1 MMNKQQSSIKIDS
14 NYNRRHYNRRK
25 PTSLSLRI
33 EPFYIVTPGAT
44 YGLSGKLSDLRHGR
58 PMRSQRIIFESG
70 HGIPT
75 INSTIT
81 DDSGNFRV
89 GGLRAPMTE
98 GYYNHRALYEGR
110 PGYNPSTSSVIS
122 LSYALMFYIRKS
134 EYLFWSS

>member
-1 MMNKQQSSIKIDS
+1 MRKQQCSIKIDS
-14 NYNRRHYNRRK
+14 NHNRRK

-70 HGIPT
+70 HSIPS

-89 GGLRAPMTE
+89 SGLRAPTTE
-98 GYYNHRALYEGR
+98 GDYNLRARFEGR
-110 PGYNPSTSSVIS
+110 GGYEPSASHVIT
-122 LSYALMFYIRKS
+122 LRVYH
-134 EYLFWSS
+134 

>member
-1 MMNKQQSSIKIDS
+1 MRKQQCSIKIDS
-14 NYNRRHYNRRK
+14 NHNRRK

-33 EPFYIVTPGAT
+33 EPFYIVTTGAT

-70 HGIPT
+70 HGIPS

-89 GGLRAPMTE
+89 DGLTAPTTE

-110 PGYNPSTSSVIS
+110 PGYNPSASSVI
-122 LSYALMFYIRKS
+122 ALRVMY
-134 EYLFWSS
+134 

>member
-1 MMNKQQSSIKIDS
+1 MSKQQSSIKIDS
-14 NYNRRHYNRRK
+14 NHNRRK

-44 YGLSGKLSDLRHGR
+44 YGLSGKLLDLRHGR
-58 PMRSQRIIFESG
+58 SMRSQRIIFESG
-70 HGIPT
+70 HGIPS

-89 GGLRAPMTE
+89 SGLRAPMIE

-110 PGYNPSTSSVIS
+110 PGYNTSASGVV
-122 LSYALMFYIRKS
+122 ALRVMH
-134 EYLFWSS
+134 

>member
-14 NYNRRHYNRRK
+14 NHNRRK

-33 EPFYIVTPGAT
+33 EPFYIVRPGAT
-44 YGLSGKLSDLRHGR
+44 YGLSGKLSDLRYGR
-58 PMRSQRIIFESG
+58 PMHSQRIIFESG
-70 HGIPT
+70 HGIPS

-89 GGLRAPMTE
+89 SGLRAPMTQ

-110 PGYNPSTSSVIS
+110 PGYNPSTSGVIS
-122 LSYALMFYIRKS
+122 LRVMH
-134 EYLFWSS
+134 

>member
-1 MMNKQQSSIKIDS
+1 MRKQQCSIKIDS
-14 NYNRRHYNRRK
+14 NHNGRK
-25 PTSLSLRI
+25 PTSLSLGI

-70 HGIPT
+70 HSIPS

-89 GGLRAPMTE
+89 SGLRAPMTE

-110 PGYNPSTSSVIS
+110 PGYNPSASGVI
-122 LSYALMFYIRKS
+122 ALRVMH
-134 EYLFWSS
+134 